1 MEKMTYEKALA
12 KLEKI
17 VDQLEQGSIPL
28 EKSLELYEEANSLA
42 LYCKNCLDN
51 AEQRIVRLTKDGS
64 EEDDFE

>member
-42 LYCKNCLDN
+42 VYCKNCLDN
-51 AEQRIVRLTKDGS
+51 AEQRIVRLTKDGT
-64 EEDDFE
+64 EEDGIE

>member
-28 EKSLELYEEANSLA
+28 EKSLELYEEANELA

-51 AEQRIVRLTKDGS
+51 AEQRIVRLTKDGT
-64 EEDDFE
+64 EEDGIE